1 VILIIRAKRK
11 GYKVL
16 MKGANNCKLLNV
28 LSFENQNN
36 HGKLCYMTHMNVRKL
51 KSKIHSIQLSLN
63 FLNNNW

>member
-1 VILIIRAKRK
+1 MSLIIRAKRK
-11 GYKVL
+11 GYQFL
-16 MKGANNCKLLNV
+16 MKSANNYKFLNV

-36 HGKLCYMTHMNVRKL
+36 HGNLCYMTHMNVTKL